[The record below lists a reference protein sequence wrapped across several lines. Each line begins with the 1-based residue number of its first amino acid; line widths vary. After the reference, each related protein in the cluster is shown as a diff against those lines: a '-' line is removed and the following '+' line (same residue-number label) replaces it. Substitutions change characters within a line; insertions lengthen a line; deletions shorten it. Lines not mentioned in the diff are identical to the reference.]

1 MAAWPII
8 ASQKMVYLN
17 SSAARD
23 AAETK
28 LLQFLCDAHGDLAAR
43 RRILRM
49 LGNYS
54 WRRHDNTIFF
64 ECIRELFAR
73 VPRQILAQLPAAL
86 TRRGFPDM
94 PCELLAPQSE
104 LTAAAA
110 LALAEHLLHRKK

>member
-1 MAAWPII
+1 MI
-8 ASQKMVYLN
+8 ASQKMVSLN
-17 SSAARD
+17 SSAARA

-28 LLQFLCDAHGDLAAR
+28 LLQFLCDARRDLAAR
-43 RRILRM
+43 RRILGM

-54 WRRHDNTIFF
+54 WRTHDNTIFF

-73 VPRQILAQLPAAL
+73 AAQHIPAHLPAIL

-94 PCELLAPQSE
+94 PCELLASPSE

-110 LALAEHLLHRKK
+110 LALTEHLLHLKK